1 MFARILTPILWGNI
15 FNNFIT
21 SWNNWTDSYLNSQT
35 LSLGGW
41 FVVLFVLLF
50 LGGLYLAI
58 KGRFKK
64 FLDWIN
70 RHLSILALIL
80 WFIGVIVYM
89 VGFYKESLTGL
100 GVVPRAI
107 VSSFKMFVVSND
119 LARVDK
125 LMQEDAIYMALFSL
139 IHFIAALIAF
149 LFIFKLIG
157 FKIKSSF
164 NIILHK
170 WRHQQDRSVH
180 LFWGVDE
187 ASCLLAE
194 DINKKHSDHT
204 IIFIDVDQDN
214 DDNTQKKASLSYITN
229 AITIKNS
236 DIARLDKINALIDH
250 CYNGPAGLSKDESK
264 DVFSSLHLKNIGD
277 IVKKSNEVRFYF
289 LSDDERQNISGAL
302 NMQFDEQIRS
312 AGGKRPEIFVHAR
325 RSANNEI
332 FDHYSQYEG
341 EEQRMKIKIV
351 DSAYL
356 SVAEL
361 KQNDSVLPINC
372 VEFDKQTGL
381 VSSPSF
387 NALIVGFGETGQEA
401 FKFLYEFS
409 ALMGN
414 DMRKIPFKCYAV
426 DEKMDRIAG
435 LIRKRMTAITKHEL
449 SLIKTS
455 VDSEQFWDKTAEII
469 DELSY
474 AVITLNDDS
483 IGLSLGVNLFKY
495 ALQHRSDKTRK
506 LKILVRCYEK
516 SNERRIKEVA
526 ENLNRS
532 AEGLNVELVPFGMS
546 KDIYSYENITLDT
559 ILKKAKEFNRVYEN
573 SEKSAEEQW
582 KINFGE
588 ENIDEL
594 IKEKG
599 ISRYHAIYDINRRIE
614 QNISNVQHCR
624 TKLILMGI
632 LEDGELNRARLQH
645 FYERVKGHSKKKTI
659 KYDKCNKEE
668 ERLLQNLAVVEHE
681 RWVASH
687 KLLGYTYNPK
697 NDFVKKYRDCMCPWS
712 ELKDEKTKS
721 YDCKVVDTTI
731 EWAHKENMEDAG
743 KQ

>member
-1 MFARILTPILWGNI
+1 MGNI

-21 SWNNWTDSYLNSQT
+21 SWNNWTDSYLNSQS

-50 LGGLYLAI
+50 LGGVYLAI

-164 NIILHK
+164 NIMLHK
-170 WRHQQDRSVH
+170 WQHQQDRSVH

-194 DINKKHSDHT
+194 DINQKHSDHT

-289 LSDDERQNISGAL
+289 CA
-302 NMQFDEQIRS
+302 
-312 AGGKRPEIFVHAR
+312 
-325 RSANNEI
+325 
-332 FDHYSQYEG
+332 
-341 EEQRMKIKIV
+341 
-351 DSAYL
+351 
-356 SVAEL
+356 
-361 KQNDSVLPINC
+361 
-372 VEFDKQTGL
+372 QTPYYT
-381 VSSPSF
+381 V
-387 NALIVGFGETGQEA
+387 
-401 FKFLYEFS
+401 
-409 ALMGN
+409 
-414 DMRKIPFKCYAV
+414 
-426 DEKMDRIAG
+426 
-435 LIRKRMTAITKHEL
+435 
-449 SLIKTS
+449 
-455 VDSEQFWDKTAEII
+455 
-469 DELSY
+469 
-474 AVITLNDDS
+474 
-483 IGLSLGVNLFKY
+483 
-495 ALQHRSDKTRK
+495 
-506 LKILVRCYEK
+506 
-516 SNERRIKEVA
+516 
-526 ENLNRS
+526 
-532 AEGLNVELVPFGMS
+532 
-546 KDIYSYENITLDT
+546 
-559 ILKKAKEFNRVYEN
+559 
-573 SEKSAEEQW
+573 
-582 KINFGE
+582 
-588 ENIDEL
+588 
-594 IKEKG
+594 
-599 ISRYHAIYDINRRIE
+599 
-614 QNISNVQHCR
+614 
-624 TKLILMGI
+624 TKL
-632 LEDGELNRARLQH
+632 
-645 FYERVKGHSKKKTI
+645 
-659 KYDKCNKEE
+659 
-668 ERLLQNLAVVEHE
+668 
-681 RWVASH
+681 
-687 KLLGYTYNPK
+687 
-697 NDFVKKYRDCMCPWS
+697 
-712 ELKDEKTKS
+712 
-721 YDCKVVDTTI
+721 
-731 EWAHKENMEDAG
+731 
-743 KQ
+743 